1 MKLFIKNMVC
11 DRCVLVLQQTLE
23 DMNIPALSVA
33 LGEVELKEE
42 LQDDTKNALQEKLNQ
57 LGFELINDKKSRTIE
72 KIKSLIIDLVHN
84 KYGALDSNLST
95 YLSDKMHQDYS
106 ALSNLFSEVEN
117 STIEKYYIA
126 QKIEKVKELLVYD
139 EKSISEIAD
148 LMHYSSPAYLSS
160 QFKKITGF
168 SPAHFKKIKENRRKA
183 IDRL

>member
-1 MKLFIKNMVC
+1 MVC
-11 DRCVLVLQQTLE
+11 NRCVLVVQQTLE
-23 DMNIPALSVA
+23 ELNIPAISVG
-33 LGEVELKEE
+33 LGEVELKEK
-42 LQDDTKNALQEKLNQ
+42 LQENTKNILQEKLNQ

-117 STIEKYYIA
+117 TTIEKYYIA

-160 QFKKITGF
+160 QFKKTTGF